1 MPDPNIN
8 HGASGRAA
16 CPSAVDIIIPAHHA
30 ASTLAPCLDSV
41 LAQSFENWRAIV
53 IINQSGYDAT
63 MGIAGKYAGADSR
76 ITVRYLQRG
85 DLSSAVNY
93 GVSVSGAPY
102 IAMLDADDEYDPRF
116 LELALDALSVT
127 GADMALSDILRFE
140 EEDKLRGAIESN
152 ARVALDVEI
161 QRGQEKYEFMIR
173 NPISGVLR
181 SNRVYTRKALEGVW
195 YPAGR
200 VHEDEYAIY
209 DVLHACESAAH
220 IKAPLYYYRKTPGS
234 ITSAS
239 NPRELLDEARALS
252 HRVHSA
258 ARNGDRTVAAQALKK
273 MAMDCAFRYR
283 SYDEAMRRDE
293 RTEEAFLVVRR
304 DLRAYGNCLPGAERV
319 RLGVILAHPE
329 AVKMLVRKR

>member
-1 MPDPNIN
+1 M
-8 HGASGRAA
+8 
-16 CPSAVDIIIPAHHA
+16 
-30 ASTLAPCLDSV
+30 
-41 LAQSFENWRAIV
+41 
-53 IINQSGYDAT
+53 
-63 MGIAGKYAGADSR
+63 
-76 ITVRYLQRG
+76 
-85 DLSSAVNY
+85 
-93 GVSVSGAPY
+93 
-102 IAMLDADDEYDPRF
+102 
-116 LELALDALSVT
+116 
-127 GADMALSDILRFE
+127 
-140 EEDKLRGAIESN
+140 
-152 ARVALDVEI
+152 
-161 QRGQEKYEFMIR
+161 
-173 NPISGVLR
+173 
-181 SNRVYTRKALEGVW
+181 W